1 MNRRR
6 LLLLVLAAIV
16 GAFAWTRFGTHNA
29 PAGQPPLA
37 YLDPA
42 SLATLKADF
51 NRATGEACIIVLLAP
66 T

>member
-51 NRATGEACIIVLLAP
+51 NRATG
-66 T
+66 